1 MVLVH
6 SHVWGSE
13 PPSILRS
20 WFPRSIRFFSSTT
33 FRVAPVEKSGP
44 LKVYRQGWEPC
55 RHAHGATTKSLS
67 FSWGAR
73 SWYWRLER
81 SWVVSAVIPML
92 RGNTSLKSLRLMSVK
107 IPIEITCQLLTA
119 MGNHAALKRITLK
132 NSKLGCVMEAELRR
146 FERAI
151 LEMAAAPTQLNAL
164 ILE

>member
-1 MVLVH
+1 MLMVLQQRAY
-6 SHVWGSE
+6 
-13 PPSILRS
+13 RS
-20 WFPRSIRFFSSTT
+20 LEELDLDI
-33 FRVAPVEKSGP
+33 GD
-44 LKVYRQGWEPC
+44 LKE
-55 RHAHGATTKSLS
+55 A
-67 FSWGAR
+67 
-73 SWYWRLER
+73 E
-81 SWVVSAVIPML
+81 VVSAVIPML